1 MSNLSYTTP
10 EMRGINVKTINM
22 MRIQQIMIK
31 QQEQRILELEQQL
44 QAPKIEQIQVVKK
57 VSESDNMRKLIKQY
71 GRTGRMFE
79 LILERL
85 EHFDQTQRRK
95 QFTDEEL
102 DLWLYIRTINL
113 KWFIFDS
120 QQFDGPDIRTIQLHR
135 QRRLQDFQIKDNI
148 FGIIYES
155 SSIYLQLWK
164 SNNGLGFKEQVY
176 GSLCI
181 DATGCTLKVT
191 KNDDGTYNNVIDNN
205 PEFGIKNMWKVTFV
219 PFNPKYKHFVVFNQP
234 WYSGKAGKV
243 QHQLINDIKQHLKTQ
258 FIYVQAVFF
267 DADNGWNDLKCE
279 SLEII
284 RSRTKNG
291 KIYNPFELL
300 KHIKNNKILLCG
312 EDPLH
317 ELKRERTRIISKPLS
332 FSYKVDDISYTPAQL
347 KELLKLKDCDIWD
360 TRPRHRMRDDLA
372 QKLFSNT
379 SLKLFEFGKTFKR
392 HNNSVNSINYDN
404 TGQPTILTAFSNE
417 WLEDFIV
424 YLAKAI
430 EITHDYN
437 SVRLF
442 SLSSYS
448 CELGF
453 GQTQLMA
460 KYDNSVDKLKYVAE
474 SQALLLCLEA
484 TLPQKVEPR
493 KILEHTTTNY
503 ESHGFNVQQEEI
515 QNMWDLSNII
525 MFFLTNDFKDVKN
538 FAGRYHD
545 QITTLYSFWSVIN
558 NQTGDDKCWKSID
571 EKVVQGMYVKQMF
584 QQGAESRIQNK
595 K

>member
-120 QQFDGPDIRTIQLHR
+120 QQFDGPDIRTIY
-135 QRRLQDFQIKDNI
+135 
-148 FGIIYES
+148 IY
-155 SSIYLQLWK
+155 
-164 SNNGLGFKEQVY
+164 
-176 GSLCI
+176 
-181 DATGCTLKVT
+181 
-191 KNDDGTYNNVIDNN
+191 
-205 PEFGIKNMWKVTFV
+205 
-219 PFNPKYKHFVVFNQP
+219 
-234 WYSGKAGKV
+234 
-243 QHQLINDIKQHLKTQ
+243 
-258 FIYVQAVFF
+258 
-267 DADNGWNDLKCE
+267 
-279 SLEII
+279 
-284 RSRTKNG
+284 
-291 KIYNPFELL
+291 
-300 KHIKNNKILLCG
+300 
-312 EDPLH
+312 
-317 ELKRERTRIISKPLS
+317 
-332 FSYKVDDISYTPAQL
+332 
-347 KELLKLKDCDIWD
+347 
-360 TRPRHRMRDDLA
+360 
-372 QKLFSNT
+372 
-379 SLKLFEFGKTFKR
+379 
-392 HNNSVNSINYDN
+392 
-404 TGQPTILTAFSNE
+404 
-417 WLEDFIV
+417 
-424 YLAKAI
+424 
-430 EITHDYN
+430 
-437 SVRLF
+437 
-442 SLSSYS
+442 
-448 CELGF
+448 
-453 GQTQLMA
+453 
-460 KYDNSVDKLKYVAE
+460 
-474 SQALLLCLEA
+474 
-484 TLPQKVEPR
+484 
-493 KILEHTTTNY
+493 
-503 ESHGFNVQQEEI
+503 
-515 QNMWDLSNII
+515 
-525 MFFLTNDFKDVKN
+525 VKN